1 MSDIIN
7 NSIDDFRDEYLENV
21 LTRQLNT
28 AFAPLKVGLTDSAFD
43 EALGSAIATLQ
54 SGVYS
59 TALKYVNDTLIPN
72 LSIRAFAIYSYIIS
86 GRVANG
92 LSRLTRNRFTSIR
105 SGRVMR
111 RVLSVL
117 TDGQQER
124 TARASVANDVVS
136 HLELMQSRRE
146 SIANSTSLSLNST
159 SQDSSHSA
167 NYLALYTEKTRTGT
181 WTRSNEDKRLYER
194 ATRTTLARGVS
205 WANLVVRLNSYQSF
219 ARDTENNIV
228 NQAQIDFDTF
238 VGQGMGVVV

>member
-1 MSDIIN
+1 MSEILT

-21 LTRQLNT
+21 LSRQLNT

-59 TALKYVNDTLIPN
+59 TALKYVNDILIPN
-72 LSIRAFAIYSYIIS
+72 LGVRALGIYTYIIS
-86 GRVANG
+86 GSVANR
-92 LSRLTRNRFTSIR
+92 LSSTVRTRFGNIR
-105 SGRVMR
+105 SGRLMR
-111 RVLSVL
+111 NALSVL

-159 SQDSSHSA
+159 SQDASHSA

-219 ARDTENNIV
+219 ARDVEGNTI